1 MKNVTQIPKID
12 FVDNATTK
20 EAFVYSCRYTFVF
33 WRNVWR
39 SVNCF
44 VHRWPWFCVAVT
56 ALLVIAISHASI
68 GQARAERDYANKQ
81 ATLSIPQPRKPL
93 FMEQLEEQFIKEF
106 NRRQPHA
113 VNKAV
118 KVHIM
123 RN

>member
-1 MKNVTQIPKID
+1 MENVTQIPKID

-81 ATLSIPQPRKPL
+81 AVKLQEQVESLSCAV
-93 FMEQLEEQFIKEF
+93 EAGKEVA
-106 NRRQPHA
+106 R
-113 VNKAV
+113 
-118 KVHIM
+118 
-123 RN
+123 

>member
-1 MKNVTQIPKID
+1 MENVTQIPKID
-12 FVDNATTK
+12 LSTTLQQKKRLSIPVATR
-20 EAFVYSCRYTFVF
+20 SF

-81 ATLSIPQPRKPL
+81 AVKLQEKVESLSCAV
-93 FMEQLEEQFIKEF
+93 EAGKEAA
-106 NRRQPHA
+106 R
-113 VNKAV
+113 
-118 KVHIM
+118 
-123 RN
+123 